1 MKNSAMTNEILEKME
16 ILEKNQKIGIKNS
29 LKNITNKPNKV
40 EERISGI
47 EDKVDKV
54 LHSHS
59 KKKKCNHN
67 QNIPDLSDTINR
79 QNLQIVVWKRE
90 PAYRLKA

>member
-47 EDKVDKV
+47 EDKVEEL
-54 LHSHS
+54 LH
-59 KKKKCNHN
+59 
-67 QNIPDLSDTINR
+67 
-79 QNLQIVVWKRE
+79 
-90 PAYRLKA
+90 

>member
-1 MKNSAMTNEILEKME
+1 ME
-16 ILEKNQKIGIKNS
+16 S
-29 LKNITNKPNKV
+29 ITSRLIQE